1 MKGVVLTVAGILIS
15 SLGAFADTET
25 GTTFTTNYSSTP
37 DPAVMLR
44 APAARATV
52 SSQFVSDAQSERRSS
67 RPTVAYTVFRI
78 NSKYA
83 EVSVQPVFGRING
96 AQLYLSF

>member
-1 MKGVVLTVAGILIS
+1 MKAIVLTMAGILIS
-15 SLGAFADTET
+15 SVASFAGTES

-37 DPAVMLR
+37 DPVVMLR
-44 APAARATV
+44 KPAPQPALD
-52 SSQFVSDAQSERRSS
+52 SQFVSDARSERRSS
-67 RPTVAYTVFRI
+67 RPTVAYTLFRM

-83 EVSVQPVFGRING
+83 EVSVQPLFGRING